1 VTLATMRLMPR
12 TLFSK
17 IFIWSAFAQV
27 LTLGSILALV
37 TFYIPDSEGA
47 INNAWSAYAHTA
59 VVLLEKFGPEAL
71 DEFLTRT
78 GEDTLLQ
85 LRLQATPAGNA
96 CAPDAP
102 SPSPPHPPEENTTTI
117 AASGLEGDYC
127 LTVHATSGGLPETP
141 KDRRSSLQ
149 IMILLELLSCA
160 ALSYG
165 VARYLS
171 RPISE
176 LRSAAARLAQGD
188 LTARVGGKLADRSD
202 EAAGLVREFDQMAE
216 RVADLID
223 AQRRLIGDISH
234 EIKSPLARLSVAL
247 GLARRTAETYAPR
260 QFDRMERELERLN
273 MLSGELLTLARLEQG
288 PTLTQLATV
297 DLGAIVERVLSDA
310 TYESQTRM
318 GDIAL
323 HGNETPLLVHGDEDL
338 LRRAIEN
345 VVRNAIF
352 YTPPGTKVEVA
363 LSCPDERSARLE
375 IRDHGPGVPEAALQ
389 HLFEPFY
396 RVDQARAR
404 KTGGAGVGL
413 SICERAVRLH
423 GGKVAARNASPRGLV
438 VDISLPL
445 AEAAAPEPATVAEM
459 PSAPAPATAGD
470 GVLLGSL
477 RRLVIRGWPRLGRGT
492 DAGRGAP
499 GGVLTP

>member
-1 VTLATMRLMPR
+1 MRAMPR

-17 IFIWSAFAQV
+17 IFVWSAFAQV

-47 INNAWSAYAHTA
+47 INNAWSVYAHTA

-85 LRLQATPAGNA
+85 LRLQATPSGDT
-96 CAPDAP
+96 CAPSTATEGTQATL
-102 SPSPPHPPEENTTTI
+102 PHAIDDNTTTI

-127 LTVHATSGGLPETP
+127 LTVHATAGGLPESP
-141 KDRRSSLQ
+141 SRRRSRLQ
-149 IMILLELLSCA
+149 IAILLELLSCA

-176 LRSAAARLAQGD
+176 LRSAASRLAQGD
-188 LTARVGGKLADRSD
+188 LTARVGGKLANRSD

-260 QFDRMERELERLN
+260 QFERMERELERLS
-273 MLSGELLTLARLEQG
+273 LLAGELLTLAGLEQN
-288 PTLTQLATV
+288 PTLAPQASV
-297 DLGAIVERVLSDA
+297 DLGAIVERVLADA
-310 TYESQTRM
+310 AYESQTRM

-323 HGNETPLLVHGDEDL
+323 HKHARPLLVTGDEDL

-352 YTPPGTKVEVA
+352 YTSPGTKVEVA
-363 LSCPDERSARLE
+363 LSSPDGRSARVE
-375 IRDHGPGVPEAALQ
+375 IRDHGPGVPEAALA

-423 GGKVAARNASPRGLV
+423 GGSIAARNAAPRGLV

-445 AEAAAPEPATVAEM
+445 AEPTPDAGVIAEASS
-459 PSAPAPATAGD
+459 PPAPATAPQTALVGWMK
-470 GVLLGSL
+470 
-477 RRLVIRGWPRLGRGT
+477 RLAVRGWPRLGRGS

-499 GGVLTP
+499 RGVLSP

>member
-1 VTLATMRLMPR
+1 MRLRPR
-12 TLFSK
+12 TLFGN
-17 IFIWSAFAQV
+17 IFLWSAFAQV

-37 TFYIPDSEGA
+37 TFWIPDSEGA

-71 DEFLTRT
+71 DEFLAKT

-85 LRLQATPAGNA
+85 LRLQATPSGNT
-96 CAPDAP
+96 CAPDGPAEN
-102 SPSPPHPPEENTTTI
+102 PPHAPEPNTTTI
-117 AASGLEGDYC
+117 AASGLDGDYC

-141 KDRRSSLQ
+141 KDRRTSLQ

-160 ALSYG
+160 GLSYG

-176 LRSAAARLAQGD
+176 LRSAASRLAQGD
-188 LTARVGGKLADRSD
+188 LTARVGGKFADRSD

-260 QFDRMERELERLN
+260 QFDRMERELDRLS
-273 MLSGELLTLARLEQG
+273 MLAGELLTLAKLEQA
-288 PTLTQLATV
+288 PALTPLAIV
-297 DLGAIVERVLSDA
+297 DLGAVVGRVLSDA
-310 TYESQTRM
+310 TFESQTRM
-318 GDIAL
+318 GDIVL
-323 HGNETPLLVHGDEDL
+323 HKHDRPLLIAGDEDL

-352 YTPPGTKVEVA
+352 YTPPGTKVEIA
-363 LSCPDERSARLE
+363 LSSPDGSNAELE
-375 IRDHGPGVPEAALQ
+375 IRDHGPGVPEDALER
-389 HLFEPFY
+389 LFEPFY

-423 GGKVAARNASPRGLV
+423 GGKVTARNASPRGLIV
-438 VDISLPL
+438 EISLPL
-445 AEAAAPEPATVAEM
+445 AEAAASEPEALSDTTAVPREPVIEVAE
-459 PSAPAPATAGD
+459 
-470 GVLLGSL
+470 V
-477 RRLVIRGWPRLGRGT
+477 
-492 DAGRGAP
+492 
-499 GGVLTP
+499 TP

>member
-1 VTLATMRLMPR
+1 M
-12 TLFSK
+12 
-17 IFIWSAFAQV
+17 
-27 LTLGSILALV
+27 
-37 TFYIPDSEGA
+37 
-47 INNAWSAYAHTA
+47 
-59 VVLLEKFGPEAL
+59 
-71 DEFLTRT
+71 
-78 GEDTLLQ
+78 
-85 LRLQATPAGNA
+85 
-96 CAPDAP
+96 
-102 SPSPPHPPEENTTTI
+102 
-117 AASGLEGDYC
+117 
-127 LTVHATSGGLPETP
+127 HATAGGLPETP

-160 ALSYG
+160 GLSYG

-176 LRSAAARLAQGD
+176 LRSAASRLAQGD
-188 LTARVGGKLADRSD
+188 LTARVGGTLADRSD

-260 QFDRMERELERLN
+260 QFDRMERELDRLS
-273 MLSGELLTLARLEQG
+273 MLSGELLTLAKLEQG
-288 PTLTQLATV
+288 AAPAPLAPV
-297 DLGAIVERVLSDA
+297 ELGAVVARVLSDA
-310 TYESQTRM
+310 TFESQTRM
-318 GDIAL
+318 GDVVL
-323 HGNETPLLVHGDEDL
+323 HQHKGPLMVAGDEDL

-352 YTPPGTKVEVA
+352 YTSPGTKVEIA
-363 LSCPDERSARLE
+363 LASPDGRSAALE
-375 IRDHGPGVPEAALQ
+375 IRDHGPGVPEEALP

-423 GGKVAARNASPRGLV
+423 GGTIAARNASPRGLI

-445 AEAAAPEPATVAEM
+445 ADATAPAEARTREPAT
-459 PSAPAPATAGD
+459 APPGARVGSIK
-470 GVLLGSL
+470 GWVL
-477 RRLVIRGWPRLGRGT
+477 RGWTRFGKSS
-492 DAGRGAP
+492 DAGRDAP
-499 GGVLTP
+499 RGILTP

>member
-1 VTLATMRLMPR
+1 MRLRPR
-12 TLFSK
+12 TLFGK
-17 IFIWSAFAQV
+17 IFLWSAFAQV

-37 TFYIPDSEGA
+37 TFWIPDSEGA

-71 DEFLTRT
+71 DDFLTKT

-85 LRLQATPAGNA
+85 LRLQATQSGNT
-96 CAPDAP
+96 CAPNGP
-102 SPSPPHPPEENTTTI
+102 SAGPPHAPEANTTTI
-117 AASGLEGDYC
+117 AASGLDGDYC
-127 LTVHATSGGLPETP
+127 LTVHATAGGLPESP
-141 KDRRSSLQ
+141 KDRRTSLQ

-160 ALSYG
+160 GLSYG

-176 LRSAAARLAQGD
+176 LRTAASRLAEGD
-188 LTARVGGKLADRSD
+188 LTARVGGKFADRSD

-260 QFDRMERELERLN
+260 QFDRMERELERLT
-273 MLSGELLTLARLEQG
+273 MLSGELLTLAKLEQS
-288 PTLTQLATV
+288 PAMTPLATV

-310 TYESQTRM
+310 TFESQTRM
-318 GDIAL
+318 GDVVFHKHDRPLMIA
-323 HGNETPLLVHGDEDL
+323 GDEDL

-345 VVRNAIF
+345 VVRNAMF
-352 YTPPGTKVEVA
+352 YTSPGTKVEIA
-363 LSCPDERSARLE
+363 LSSLDGRNAELE
-375 IRDHGPGVPEAALQ
+375 IRDHGPGVPEEALE

-423 GGKVAARNASPRGLV
+423 GGKVTARNASPRGLIV
-438 VDISLPL
+438 EISLPL
-445 AEAAAPEPATVAEM
+445 AETAAREAEAEPGPSTARREPEIAEVAP
-459 PSAPAPATAGD
+459 
-470 GVLLGSL
+470 
-477 RRLVIRGWPRLGRGT
+477 
-492 DAGRGAP
+492 
-499 GGVLTP
+499 

>member
-1 VTLATMRLMPR
+1 MRLQPR
-12 TLFSK
+12 TLFGK
-17 IFIWSAFAQV
+17 IFLWSAFAQV

-71 DEFLTRT
+71 DEFLTKT

-85 LRLQATPAGNA
+85 LRLQATPSGNT
-96 CAPDAP
+96 CAPDGPA
-102 SPSPPHPPEENTTTI
+102 PSPPHPPEENTTTI

-127 LTVHATSGGLPETP
+127 LTVHAASGGLPQSP
-141 KDRRSSLQ
+141 KDRRTTLQ

-160 ALSYG
+160 GLSYG

-176 LRSAAARLAQGD
+176 LRSAASRLAEGD

-202 EAAGLVREFDQMAE
+202 EAAGLVREFDQMAD

-260 QFDRMERELERLN
+260 QFDRMERELERLSV
-273 MLSGELLTLARLEQG
+273 LAGELLTLAKLDQG
-288 PTLTQLATV
+288 PPPASLASV
-297 DLGAIVERVLSDA
+297 ELGAVVERVLADA
-310 TYESQTRM
+310 TFESQMRM
-318 GDIAL
+318 GDILFHKHDAPL
-323 HGNETPLLVHGDEDL
+323 HVAGDEDL

-345 VVRNAIF
+345 VVRNAMF
-352 YTPPGTKVEVA
+352 YTSPGTKVEIA
-363 LSCPDERSARLE
+363 LSSADGRTAELE
-375 IRDHGPGVPEAALQ
+375 IRDHGPGVPDEALP

-396 RVDQARAR
+396 RVDRARTR

-423 GGKVAARNASPRGLV
+423 GGKVSARNATPRGLIV
-438 VDISLPL
+438 EIALPL
-445 AEAAAPEPATVAEM
+445 AEATSPEPTPTLSDTRASRAPAVAE
-459 PSAPAPATAGD
+459 AT
-470 GVLLGSL
+470 
-477 RRLVIRGWPRLGRGT
+477 
-492 DAGRGAP
+492 
-499 GGVLTP
+499 

>member
-1 VTLATMRLMPR
+1 MRSMPR

-17 IFIWSAFAQV
+17 IFLWSVFAQV

-47 INNAWSAYAHTA
+47 IDNAWSAYAHTA

-71 DEFLTRT
+71 DEFLTKT

-85 LRLQATPAGNA
+85 LRLQATPSGNSCPSEDAQAAGSG
-96 CAPDAP
+96 APDQ
-102 SPSPPHPPEENTTTI
+102 STTTI

-127 LTVHATSGGLPETP
+127 LTVHSTAGGLPETP

-160 ALSYG
+160 GLSYG

-176 LRSAAARLAQGD
+176 LRSAASRLAQGD
-188 LTARVGGKLADRSD
+188 LTARVGGTLAHRSD

-260 QFDRMERELERLN
+260 QFDRMERELERLS
-273 MLSGELLTLARLEQG
+273 MLAGELLTLAKLEQG
-288 PTLTQLATV
+288 PAAAPAARV
-297 DLGAIVERVLSDA
+297 ELGAVVERVLADA
-310 TYESQTRM
+310 AFESQARM
-318 GDIAL
+318 GDIVL
-323 HGNETPLLVHGDEDL
+323 HKHDRPLAVAGDEDL

-345 VVRNAIF
+345 VVRNAMF
-352 YTPPGTKVEVA
+352 YTSPGTKVEIA
-363 LSCPDERSARLE
+363 LASPDGRSAALE
-375 IRDHGPGVPEAALQ
+375 IRDHGPGVPEDALP

-423 GGKVAARNASPRGLV
+423 GGKIAARNASPRGLI

-445 AEAAAPEPATVAEM
+445 ADAAAPVEA
-459 PSAPAPATAGD
+459 SAPAEPAAPRG
-470 GVLLGSL
+470 LRLGWIE
-477 RRLVIRGWPRLGRGT
+477 RWAIRGWPSLARGS
-492 DAGRGAP
+492 DAGRQAP
-499 GGVLTP
+499 RGVLSP

>member
-1 VTLATMRLMPR
+1 MRLMPR

-47 INNAWSAYAHTA
+47 INNAWSVYAHTA

-71 DEFLTRT
+71 DEFLTKT

-85 LRLQATPAGNA
+85 LRLQATPSGNSCTPEA
-96 CAPDAP
+96 IPAEGTQATAPHAVDD
-102 SPSPPHPPEENTTTI
+102 NTTTI
-117 AASGLEGDYC
+117 AARGLEGDYC

-141 KDRRSSLQ
+141 EDRRSRLR
-149 IMILLELLSCA
+149 ILILLELLSCA
-160 ALSYG
+160 GLSYG

-176 LRSAAARLAQGD
+176 LRSAASRLAQGD

-260 QFDRMERELERLN
+260 QFDRMERELERLS
-273 MLSGELLTLARLEQG
+273 MLAGELLTLAKLEQT
-288 PTLTQLATV
+288 PALTPVATV
-297 DLGAIVERVLSDA
+297 DLGAVIERVLSDA
-310 TYESQTRM
+310 TYESATRM
-318 GDIAL
+318 GDIVF
-323 HGNETPLLVHGDEDL
+323 HKHDRPLLVSGDEDL

-352 YTPPGTKVEVA
+352 YTSPGTKVEIA
-363 LSCPDERSARLE
+363 LSSPDERSAQLE

-423 GGKVAARNASPRGLV
+423 GGRIVARNASPRGLI

-445 AEAAAPEPATVAEM
+445 ADAEAPDTATLAEATTPPEPAT
-459 PSAPAPATAGD
+459 APRAA
-470 GVLLGSL
+470 LLGWIK
-477 RRLVIRGWPRLGRGT
+477 RFAIRGWPRLGRGS
-492 DAGRGAP
+492 DAGQETPR
-499 GGVLTP
+499 GVLSP

>member
-1 VTLATMRLMPR
+1 MRLRPR
-12 TLFSK
+12 TLFGK
-17 IFIWSAFAQV
+17 IFLWSAFAQV

-37 TFYIPDSEGA
+37 TFWIPDSEGA

-71 DEFLTRT
+71 DEFLTKT

-85 LRLQATPAGNA
+85 LRLQSTQSGNSCMPDGAQAAGSQ
-96 CAPDAP
+96 APDA
-102 SPSPPHPPEENTTTI
+102 STTTI

-127 LTVHATSGGLPETP
+127 LTVHATSGSLPATP

-160 ALSYG
+160 GLSYG

-176 LRSAAARLAQGD
+176 LRSAASRLAQGD
-188 LTARVGGKLADRSD
+188 LTARVGGTLADRSD

-260 QFDRMERELERLN
+260 QFDRMERELERLS
-273 MLSGELLTLARLEQG
+273 MLAGELLTLAKLEQG
-288 PTLTQLATV
+288 PGAAPAATV
-297 DLGAIVERVLSDA
+297 DLGAVVARVLSDA
-310 TYESQTRM
+310 TFESQARM
-318 GDIAL
+318 GDVVL
-323 HGNETPLLVHGDEDL
+323 RKHDRPLVVAGDEDL

-352 YTPPGTKVEVA
+352 YTSPGTKVEIA
-363 LSCPDERSARLE
+363 LASPDGRSAALE
-375 IRDHGPGVPEAALQ
+375 IRDHGP
-389 HLFEPFY
+389 
-396 RVDQARAR
+396 
-404 KTGGAGVGL
+404 
-413 SICERAVRLH
+413 
-423 GGKVAARNASPRGLV
+423 
-438 VDISLPL
+438 
-445 AEAAAPEPATVAEM
+445 
-459 PSAPAPATAGD
+459 
-470 GVLLGSL
+470 
-477 RRLVIRGWPRLGRGT
+477 
-492 DAGRGAP
+492 
-499 GGVLTP
+499 

>member
-1 VTLATMRLMPR
+1 MRLRPR
-12 TLFSK
+12 TLFGK
-17 IFIWSAFAQV
+17 IFLWSAFAQV

-71 DEFLTRT
+71 DEFLTKT

-85 LRLQATPAGNA
+85 LRLQATPSGNT
-96 CAPDAP
+96 CAPDGPA
-102 SPSPPHPPEENTTTI
+102 PSPPHPPEENTTTI

-127 LTVHATSGGLPETP
+127 LTVHAASGGLPQSP
-141 KDRRSSLQ
+141 KDRRSTLQ

-160 ALSYG
+160 GLSYG

-176 LRSAAARLAQGD
+176 LRSAASRLAEGD
-188 LTARVGGKLADRSD
+188 LTARVGGKFADRSD
-202 EAAGLVREFDQMAE
+202 EAAGLVREFDQMAD

-260 QFDRMERELERLN
+260 HFDRMERELERLS
-273 MLSGELLTLARLEQG
+273 MLAGELLTLAKLEQG
-288 PTLTQLATV
+288 PAPASLTRV
-297 DLGAIVERVLSDA
+297 DLGAVVERVLADA
-310 TYESQTRM
+310 TFESQTRM
-318 GDIAL
+318 GDVVFHKHDA
-323 HGNETPLLVHGDEDL
+323 PLPVAGDEDL

-345 VVRNAIF
+345 VVRNAMF
-352 YTPPGTKVEVA
+352 YTSPGTKVEIA
-363 LSCPDERSARLE
+363 LSSTDSRTVKLE
-375 IRDHGPGVPEAALQ
+375 IRDHGPGVPEEALP

-396 RVDQARAR
+396 RVDRARAR

-423 GGKVAARNASPRGLV
+423 GGKVSARNASPRGLIV
-438 VDISLPL
+438 EISLPL
-445 AEAAAPEPATVAEM
+445 AEAAAPEPAPTPAETTARPEPAVAE
-459 PSAPAPATAGD
+459 AT
-470 GVLLGSL
+470 
-477 RRLVIRGWPRLGRGT
+477 
-492 DAGRGAP
+492 
-499 GGVLTP
+499 

>member
-1 VTLATMRLMPR
+1 MRAMPR

-17 IFIWSAFAQV
+17 IFLWSVFAQA
-27 LTLGSILALV
+27 LTLGSIFALV

-47 INNAWSAYAHTA
+47 IDNAWSAYAHTA
-59 VVLLEKFGPEAL
+59 VVLLEKFGPQAL
-71 DEFLTRT
+71 DEFLSKT
-78 GEDTLLQ
+78 GDDTLLQ
-85 LRLQATPAGNA
+85 LRLQATPSGNSCTPEA
-96 CAPDAP
+96 IPADGTQATAPHAVDD
-102 SPSPPHPPEENTTTI
+102 NTTTI
-117 AASGLEGDYC
+117 AARGLEGDYC

-141 KDRRSSLQ
+141 EDRRSRLR
-149 IMILLELLSCA
+149 ILLLLELLSCA
-160 ALSYG
+160 GLSYG

-176 LRSAAARLAQGD
+176 LRSAASRLKQGD
-188 LTARVGGKLADRSD
+188 LTARVGGKLAHRTD

-260 QFDRMERELERLN
+260 QFDRMERELDRLS
-273 MLSGELLTLARLEQG
+273 MLAGELLTLAKLEQG
-288 PTLTQLATV
+288 PGAAPAATV
-297 DLGAIVERVLSDA
+297 DLGAVVERVLSDA
-310 TYESQTRM
+310 TFESQTRM
-318 GDIAL
+318 GDIVL
-323 HGNETPLLVHGDEDL
+323 HKHEAPLLVAGDEDL

-352 YTPPGTKVEVA
+352 YTQPGTKVEIA
-363 LSCPDERSARLE
+363 LSSPDGGSAALE
-375 IRDHGPGVPEAALQ
+375 IRDHGPGVPEEALT

-423 GGKVAARNASPRGLV
+423 GGKIAARNASPRGLI

-445 AEAAAPEPATVAEM
+445 AGAAPETAALGEAGAPPEPAT
-459 PSAPAPATAGD
+459 AP
-470 GVLLGSL
+470 
-477 RRLVIRGWPRLGRGT
+477 RRALIGWIKRWALRGWPRLGRGS
-492 DAGRGAP
+492 DAGRDAP
-499 GGVLTP
+499 RGVLTP

>member
-1 VTLATMRLMPR
+1 MRFTPR
-12 TLFSK
+12 TLFGK
-17 IFIWSAFAQV
+17 IFLWSACAQV

-85 LRLQATPAGNA
+85 LRLQATPSGNS
-96 CAPDAP
+96 CTPETAPADGATAP
-102 SPSPPHPPEENTTTI
+102 YRVDDNTTTI
-117 AASGLEGDYC
+117 AARGLEGDYC
-127 LTVHATSGGLPETP
+127 LTVHAASGGLPESP

-160 ALSYG
+160 GLSYG

-176 LRSAAARLAQGD
+176 LRYAASRLAQGD
-188 LTARVGGKLADRSD
+188 LTARVGGTLADRSD

-247 GLARRTAETYAPR
+247 GLARRTAETHAPR
-260 QFDRMERELERLN
+260 QFERMERELERLSV
-273 MLSGELLTLARLEQG
+273 LSGELLTLAKLEQG
-288 PTLTQLATV
+288 PAPTPAATV
-297 DLGAIVERVLSDA
+297 ELGALVERVLADA
-310 TYESQTRM
+310 SFESQARM
-318 GDIAL
+318 GDL
-323 HGNETPLLVHGDEDL
+323 VVHKHDRPLLVAGDEDL

-345 VVRNAIF
+345 VVRNAMF
-352 YTPPGTKVEVA
+352 YTSPGTKVEVA
-363 LSCPDERSARLE
+363 LASPDGRSAALQ
-375 IRDHGPGVPEAALQ
+375 IRDHGPGVPEDALA

-404 KTGGAGVGL
+404 KTGGAGIGL

-423 GGKVAARNASPRGLV
+423 GGRVTARNARPRGLI

-445 AEAAAPEPATVAEM
+445 AEAAAPEIAAGAETSE
-459 PSAPAPATAGD
+459 PLEPATAERP
-470 GVLLGSL
+470 SL
-477 RRLVIRGWPRLGRGT
+477 VGAVRRWARKGWPRLAR
-492 DAGRGAP
+492 DSNAGRDAP
-499 GGVLTP
+499 RGVLTP

>member
-1 VTLATMRLMPR
+1 MRAMPR

-17 IFIWSAFAQV
+17 IFLWSVFAQV
-27 LTLGSILALV
+27 LTLGSILALI

-47 INNAWSAYAHTA
+47 IDNAWSAYAHTA
-59 VVLLEKFGPEAL
+59 VVLLEKFGPQAL
-71 DEFLTRT
+71 DEFLAKT

-85 LRLQATPAGNA
+85 LRLQATPSGNSCTSEA
-96 CAPDAP
+96 IPADGTQTTAPHAVDD
-102 SPSPPHPPEENTTTI
+102 STTTI
-117 AASGLEGDYC
+117 AARGLEGDYC

-141 KDRRSSLQ
+141 EDRRSRLR
-149 IMILLELLSCA
+149 ILILLELLSCA
-160 ALSYG
+160 GLSYG

-176 LRSAAARLAQGD
+176 LRSAASRLAQGD
-188 LTARVGGKLADRSD
+188 MTARVGGTLANRSD

-260 QFDRMERELERLN
+260 QFDRMERELERLS
-273 MLSGELLTLARLEQG
+273 MLSSELLTLAKLEQS
-288 PTLTQLATV
+288 PASAPLATV
-297 DLGAIVERVLSDA
+297 DLGAVVARVLSDA
-310 TYESQTRM
+310 TFESQTRM
-318 GDIAL
+318 GDVVL
-323 HGNETPLLVHGDEDL
+323 HKHDQPLMVAGDEDL

-352 YTPPGTKVEVA
+352 YTSSGTKVEVA
-363 LSCPDERSARLE
+363 LASPDGRSAALE
-375 IRDHGPGVPEAALQ
+375 IRDHGPGVPEDALA

-423 GGKVAARNASPRGLV
+423 GGKVAARNASPRGLI

-445 AEAAAPEPATVAEM
+445 AGAAAPADANHPPEPAT
-459 PSAPAPATAGD
+459 APRGL
-470 GVLLGSL
+470 LLGFL
-477 RRLVIRGWPRLGRGT
+477 KRLAIRGWPRLARGS
-492 DAGRGAP
+492 DAGRDAP
-499 GGVLTP
+499 RGVLTP

>member
-1 VTLATMRLMPR
+1 MRLRPR
-12 TLFSK
+12 TLFGK
-17 IFIWSAFAQV
+17 IFLWSAFAQV

-59 VVLLEKFGPEAL
+59 VVLLEKSGPEAL
-71 DEFLTRT
+71 DDFLTKT

-85 LRLQATPAGNA
+85 LRLQATPSGNT
-96 CAPDAP
+96 CAPDGP
-102 SPSPPHPPEENTTTI
+102 SPSPPHAPEENTTTI
-117 AASGLEGDYC
+117 AASGLDGDYC

-141 KDRRSSLQ
+141 KDRRTSLQ

-176 LRSAAARLAQGD
+176 LRTAASRLAEGD
-188 LTARVGGKLADRSD
+188 LTARVGGKFGDRSD

-216 RVADLID
+216 RVAHLID
-223 AQRRLIGDISH
+223 AQRRLNGEISH
-234 EIKSPLARLSVAL
+234 EIKSPLARLSVAH

-260 QFDRMERELERLN
+260 QFDRMERELERLSV
-273 MLSGELLTLARLEQG
+273 LAGELLTLAKLEQA
-288 PTLTQLATV
+288 PALASLTTV
-297 DLGAIVERVLSDA
+297 DLGAVVERVLADA
-310 TYESQTRM
+310 TFESQTRM
-318 GDIAL
+318 GDIVFHK
-323 HGNETPLLVHGDEDL
+323 HGAPLPVAGDEDL

-345 VVRNAIF
+345 VVRNAMF
-352 YTPPGTKVEVA
+352 YTSPGTKVEIA
-363 LSCPDERSARLE
+363 LSSPDGRMADLE
-375 IRDHGPGVPEAALQ
+375 IRDHGPGVPEEALP

-413 SICERAVRLH
+413 SICERAVRPH
-423 GGKVAARNASPRGLV
+423 GGKVSARNATPRGLIV
-438 VDISLPL
+438 EILLPL
-445 AEAAAPEPATVAEM
+445 SEVVATEPATTPVEAAEPTEPAVAE
-459 PSAPAPATAGD
+459 AT
-470 GVLLGSL
+470 
-477 RRLVIRGWPRLGRGT
+477 T
-492 DAGRGAP
+492 
-499 GGVLTP
+499 

>member
-1 VTLATMRLMPR
+1 MRAMPR

-17 IFIWSAFAQV
+17 IFIWSVFAQV

-71 DEFLTRT
+71 DEFLTKT

-85 LRLQATPAGNA
+85 LRLQATPSGNS
-96 CAPDAP
+96 CAPAAAEGALGGAP
-102 SPSPPHPPEENTTTI
+102 SAVDGNTTTI

-127 LTVHATSGGLPETP
+127 LTVHAIAGGLPQTP
-141 KDRRSSLQ
+141 KDRRSSLR

-160 ALSYG
+160 GLSYG

-176 LRSAAARLAQGD
+176 LRSAASRLAQGD
-188 LTARVGGKLADRSD
+188 LTARVGGKLANRSD

-247 GLARRTAETYAPR
+247 GLARRTAQTYAPR
-260 QFDRMERELERLN
+260 QFDRMERELERLS
-273 MLSGELLTLARLEQG
+273 MLAGELLTLAKLEQAPG
-288 PTLTQLATV
+288 LTPLATV
-297 DLGAIVERVLSDA
+297 DLGAVVERVLSDA
-310 TYESQTRM
+310 TYESPTRM
-318 GDIAL
+318 GDVVL
-323 HGNETPLLVHGDEDL
+323 HQHGRPLLVAGDEDL

-363 LSCPDERSARLE
+363 LSSPDGRSAQLE
-375 IRDHGPGVPEAALQ
+375 IRDHGPGVPEAALA

-404 KTGGAGVGL
+404 KTGGTGVGL

-423 GGKVAARNASPRGLV
+423 GGVIVARNASPRGLI
-438 VDISLPL
+438 VDISMPL
-445 AEAAAPEPATVAEM
+445 AEAEIPETAAIGETSAASEPATAPRVA
-459 PSAPAPATAGD
+459 
-470 GVLLGSL
+470 LLGWM
-477 RRLVIRGWPRLGRGT
+477 RRLAIRGWPRVGRGS
-492 DAGRGAP
+492 DAGRDAP
-499 GGVLTP
+499 RGVLLP

>member
-1 VTLATMRLMPR
+1 MRAMPR

-17 IFIWSAFAQV
+17 IFLWSVFAQV

-47 INNAWSAYAHTA
+47 IDNAWSAYAHTA
-59 VVLLEKFGPEAL
+59 VVLLEKFGPQAL
-71 DEFLTRT
+71 DEFLAKT

-85 LRLQATPAGNA
+85 LRLQATPSGNS
-96 CAPDAP
+96 CAPGTIPADGAQATAP
-102 SPSPPHPPEENTTTI
+102 HAVDDNTTTI
-117 AASGLEGDYC
+117 AARGLEGDYC

-141 KDRRSSLQ
+141 EDRRSRLR
-149 IMILLELLSCA
+149 ILILLELLSCA
-160 ALSYG
+160 GLSYG

-176 LRSAAARLAQGD
+176 LRSAASRLAQGD
-188 LTARVGGKLADRSD
+188 MTARVGGTLANRSD

-216 RVADLID
+216 RVADLIE

-260 QFDRMERELERLN
+260 QFDRMERELERLS
-273 MLSGELLTLARLEQG
+273 MLSSELLTLAKLEQG
-288 PTLTQLATV
+288 PASAPLATV
-297 DLGAIVERVLSDA
+297 DLGAVVKRVLSDA
-310 TYESQTRM
+310 TFESQTRM
-318 GDIAL
+318 GDVVL
-323 HGNETPLLVHGDEDL
+323 HEHDRPLMVAGDEDL

-352 YTPPGTKVEVA
+352 YTSPGTKVEVA
-363 LSCPDERSARLE
+363 LASPDGRSAALE
-375 IRDHGPGVPEAALQ
+375 IRDHGPGVPADALP

-404 KTGGAGVGL
+404 QTGGAGVGL

-423 GGKVAARNASPRGLV
+423 GGRIAARNASPRGLI

-445 AEAAAPEPATVAEM
+445 ADAAAPAAASDAPEPAA
-459 PSAPAPATAGD
+459 APRAAW
-470 GVLLGSL
+470 LGSIK
-477 RRLVIRGWPRLGRGT
+477 RWAQRGWPRLARGS
-492 DAGRGAP
+492 DAGRTAP
-499 GGVLTP
+499 RGVLTP

>member
-1 VTLATMRLMPR
+1 MRLMPR
-12 TLFSK
+12 TLFGK
-17 IFIWSAFAQV
+17 IFLWSAFAQV

-59 VVLLEKFGPEAL
+59 VVLLEKFGPQAL
-71 DEFLTRT
+71 DEFLTKT

-85 LRLQATPAGNA
+85 LRLQATPSGNS
-96 CAPDAP
+96 CT
-102 SPSPPHPPEENTTTI
+102 PETVPADGAQLDENTTTI

-127 LTVHATSGGLPETP
+127 LSVHATAGGLPETP
-141 KDRRSSLQ
+141 KERRSSLQ

-202 EAAGLVREFDQMAE
+202 EAAGLVREFDQMADQ
-216 RVADLID
+216 VADLID

-260 QFDRMERELERLN
+260 QFDRMERELERLT

-288 PTLTQLATV
+288 PQPTPLAMV
-297 DLGAIVERVLSDA
+297 DLGEVVERVVSDA
-310 TYESQTRM
+310 TYESQARM

-323 HGNETPLLVHGDEDL
+323 HKHEGRLLVHGDEDL

-352 YTPPGTKVEVA
+352 YTSPGTKVEIA
-363 LSCPDERSARLE
+363 LACRDGRSAQLE
-375 IRDHGPGVPEAALQ
+375 IRDHGPGVPEEALQ
-389 HLFEPFY
+389 RLFQPFY

-423 GGKVAARNASPRGLV
+423 GGTVAARNASPRGLI

-445 AEAAAPEPATVAEM
+445 AEAEARAAPAEAERASVPVPAAVRR
-459 PSAPAPATAGD
+459 PALVGWLGRLAGM
-470 GVLLGSL
+470 
-477 RRLVIRGWPRLGRGT
+477 GWPRLGRGT
-492 DAGRGAP
+492 DAGRDAP
-499 GGVLTP
+499 REALTP

>member
-1 VTLATMRLMPR
+1 MRLRPR
-12 TLFSK
+12 TLFGK
-17 IFIWSAFAQV
+17 IFLWSAFAQV

-71 DEFLTRT
+71 DEFLTKT

-85 LRLQATPAGNA
+85 LRLQATPSGNT
-96 CAPDAP
+96 CAPDGP
-102 SPSPPHPPEENTTTI
+102 SPSPPHAAEENTTTI
-117 AASGLEGDYC
+117 AASGLDGDYC

-141 KDRRSSLQ
+141 KDRRTSLQ

-176 LRSAAARLAQGD
+176 LRTAASRLAEGD
-188 LTARVGGKLADRSD
+188 LTARVGGKFGDRSD

-260 QFDRMERELERLN
+260 QFDRMERELERLSV
-273 MLSGELLTLARLEQG
+273 LAGELLTLAKLEQS
-288 PTLTQLATV
+288 PALASLATV
-297 DLGAIVERVLSDA
+297 DLSAVVERVLADA
-310 TYESQTRM
+310 TFESQTRM
-318 GDIAL
+318 GDVVL
-323 HGNETPLLVHGDEDL
+323 HKHGAPLPVAGDEDL

-345 VVRNAIF
+345 VVRNAMF
-352 YTPPGTKVEVA
+352 YTSPGTKVEIA
-363 LSCPDERSARLE
+363 LSSPDSRMADLE
-375 IRDHGPGVPEAALQ
+375 IRDHGPGVPEEALP

-423 GGKVAARNASPRGLV
+423 GGKVSARNASPRGLIV
-438 VDISLPL
+438 EILLPL
-445 AEAAAPEPATVAEM
+445 SEVAAAVPAAAPVEAAEPTESAIAEAT
-459 PSAPAPATAGD
+459 T
-470 GVLLGSL
+470 
-477 RRLVIRGWPRLGRGT
+477 
-492 DAGRGAP
+492 
-499 GGVLTP
+499 

>member
-1 VTLATMRLMPR
+1 MRLMPR

-71 DEFLTRT
+71 DEFLTKT

-85 LRLQATPAGNA
+85 LRLQATASGKA
-96 CAPDAP
+96 CTPDAP
-102 SPSPPHPPEENTTTI
+102 SESPPHALEPNTTTI

-127 LTVHATSGGLPETP
+127 LTVHATSGGLPESP

-160 ALSYG
+160 GLSYG

-176 LRSAAARLAQGD
+176 LRSAASRLAQGD
-188 LTARVGGKLADRSD
+188 LTARVGGTLADRSD

-260 QFDRMERELERLN
+260 QFDRMERELERLS
-273 MLSGELLTLARLEQG
+273 MLAGELLTLAKLEQT
-288 PTLTQLATV
+288 PALTPIATV
-297 DLGAIVERVLSDA
+297 DLGAVVERVLSDA
-310 TYESQTRM
+310 SYESQTRM
-318 GDIAL
+318 GDIVL
-323 HGNETPLLVHGDEDL
+323 HKHDRPLLVS
-338 LRRAIEN
+338 
-345 VVRNAIF
+345 
-352 YTPPGTKVEVA
+352 K
-363 LSCPDERSARLE
+363 
-375 IRDHGPGVPEAALQ
+375 
-389 HLFEPFY
+389 
-396 RVDQARAR
+396 
-404 KTGGAGVGL
+404 
-413 SICERAVRLH
+413 
-423 GGKVAARNASPRGLV
+423 
-438 VDISLPL
+438 
-445 AEAAAPEPATVAEM
+445 
-459 PSAPAPATAGD
+459 
-470 GVLLGSL
+470 
-477 RRLVIRGWPRLGRGT
+477 RRLSL
-492 DAGRGAP
+492 
-499 GGVLTP
+499 

>member
-1 VTLATMRLMPR
+1 MHLRPR
-12 TLFSK
+12 TLFGK
-17 IFIWSAFAQV
+17 IFLWSAFAQV

-37 TFYIPDSEGA
+37 TFWIPDSEGA

-71 DEFLTRT
+71 DEFLTKT

-85 LRLQATPAGNA
+85 LRLQATPSGNA
-96 CAPDAP
+96 CAPDGPAE
-102 SPSPPHPPEENTTTI
+102 SPPHAPEPHTTTI
-117 AASGLEGDYC
+117 AASGLDGDYC
-127 LTVHATSGGLPETP
+127 LTVHATSGGLPQTP
-141 KDRRSSLQ
+141 KDRRTSLQ

-160 ALSYG
+160 GLSYG

-176 LRSAAARLAQGD
+176 LRSAASRLAEGD
-188 LTARVGGKLADRSD
+188 LTARVGGKFGDRSD

-260 QFDRMERELERLN
+260 QFDRMERELDRLS
-273 MLSGELLTLARLEQG
+273 MLAGELLTLAKLEQQG
-288 PTLTQLATV
+288 PAMTPLATV

-310 TYESQTRM
+310 TFESQTRM
-318 GDIAL
+318 GDIVL
-323 HGNETPLLVHGDEDL
+323 HKHERPLPIAGDEDL

-345 VVRNAIF
+345 VVRNAMF
-352 YTPPGTKVEVA
+352 YTSPGTKVEIA
-363 LSCPDERSARLE
+363 LSSPDGSSVELE
-375 IRDHGPGVPEAALQ
+375 IRDHGPGVPEEALE

-413 SICERAVRLH
+413 SICERAIRLH
-423 GGKVAARNASPRGLV
+423 GGKVTARNASPRGLIV
-438 VDISLPL
+438 EISLPL
-445 AEAAAPEPATVAEM
+445 AEAAAAPEPTETQGEAVAPSVPAIAELM
-459 PSAPAPATAGD
+459 P
-470 GVLLGSL
+470 
-477 RRLVIRGWPRLGRGT
+477 
-492 DAGRGAP
+492 
-499 GGVLTP
+499 